1 MLINP
6 EILYS
11 LLALQEKPFVSFLLF
26 LHFLP
31 DTYRL
36 CVQNIFF
43 GLLSMKAAKV
53 IKALFSCKGLFHCC
67 DTTSA
72 NTKGCNNIML
82 HQQVPS
88 KSSLSTWQSPS
99 SGQHEFCTN
108 AIQIIGSISYNN
120 WPEMRY
126 HSCIH
131 NTAPAKWLQMLQEV
145 ERGVGVVE
153 DRMKKW
159 EVIQKGEWLGTWK
172 FTFSG
177 ASKLEGMNLLFSPSG
192 FWFACCVERSF
203 VASGC
208 LYCRMFED
216 ILAIVQQQ
224 NRQWHTRRGLW
235 SVHHK
240 IYQSRLR

>member
-1 MLINP
+1 MFINP
-6 EILYS
+6 KRLYS
-11 LLALQEKPFVSFLLF
+11 LLAPQEKPFVCLLLF

-36 CVQNIFF
+36 CIQNIFF

-53 IKALFSCKGLFHCC
+53 IKALFSRKGLFHCC

-99 SGQHEFCTN
+99 SGQHEFCMN
-108 AIQIIGSISYNN
+108 AIQIIGSISYKN

-131 NTAPAKWLQMLQEV
+131 NSAPAKWLQMLQEV
-145 ERGVGVVE
+145 EQGGLRTEWKSG
-153 DRMKKW
+153 KW
-159 EVIQKGEWLGTWK
+159 YRKENGLVHESLK
-172 FTFSG
+172 
-177 ASKLEGMNLLFSPSG
+177 
-192 FWFACCVERSF
+192 
-203 VASGC
+203 
-208 LYCRMFED
+208 
-216 ILAIVQQQ
+216 VQVQA
-224 NRQWHTRRGLW
+224 NWRE
-235 SVHHK
+235 
-240 IYQSRLR
+240 